1 MASKESPNPPCAGSV
16 RRRRG
21 AVGWGEVGFRGRLF
35 LLPPR
40 IGVETWFGSAV
51 GGRGGGLLGS
61 RLRVV
66 GVVVGAV
73 GVLRMMLLRRKGF
86 VG

>member
-1 MASKESPNPPCAGSV
+1 M
-16 RRRRG
+16 
-21 AVGWGEVGFRGRLF
+21 F

-40 IGVETWFGSAV
+40 IGVETWFGNGV
-51 GGRGGGLLGS
+51 GGRGGGLLGL

-73 GVLRMMLLRRKGF
+73 GVPKRMMLRRRDFG
-86 VG
+86 G

>member
-1 MASKESPNPPCAGSV
+1 M
-16 RRRRG
+16 
-21 AVGWGEVGFRGRLF
+21 F

-40 IGVETWFGSAV
+40 IGVETWFGNGV
-51 GGRGGGLLGS
+51 GGRGGGLLGL